1 MIGMPRLHTATAVSS
16 ILLLAL
22 AACDS
27 APAPAP
33 APAPVDKVQETAAT
47 PAAKPTNTPAETKMN
62 VYSLTMP
69 SLEGKPEDLAQYRGK
84 VTLVVNVASQ
94 CGYTPQYTGLQKLHA
109 ELKDQ
114 GFAVLG
120 FPCNDFGAQ
129 EPGSATEIREF
140 CTTKYSVDFPLFQ
153 KLQTKAGTGQSEL
166 YTMLEGATGKLPTW
180 NFCKYLVGKDGK
192 VLQFFGANVAPDS
205 KELRAAIATAMK

>member
-1 MIGMPRLHTATAVSS
+1 MTATPRRTTSLAAAS
-16 ILLLAL
+16 ILLFAL

-33 APAPVDKVQETAAT
+33 APMGQVQETAST
-47 PAAKPTNTPAETKMN
+47 PAAKPTTTPAETQMN
-62 VYSLTMP
+62 VYSLQMP

-140 CTTKYSVDFPLFQ
+140 CTSKYAVDFPLFQ
-153 KLQTKAGTGQSEL
+153 KLQTKAGKGQSEL
-166 YTMLEGATGKLPTW
+166 YTMLESATGKLPTW